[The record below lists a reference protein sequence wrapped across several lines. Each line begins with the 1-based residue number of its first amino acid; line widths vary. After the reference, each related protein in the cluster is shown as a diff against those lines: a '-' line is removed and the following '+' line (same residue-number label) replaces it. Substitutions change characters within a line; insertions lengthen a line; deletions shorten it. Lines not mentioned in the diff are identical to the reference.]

1 MSEKKTVYQKLAEI
15 QEALKVPKGQRNKF
29 GNYNYRKAED
39 VLQAAKPL
47 LDGGIILLNDEL
59 VLIGERYYV
68 KATASFTFNGE
79 TISTDGFARESLTKK
94 GMDDSQVTG
103 ATSSYSRKYA
113 LNGLLAIDNTDDADS
128 MDNRDQ
134 GQAKP
139 APKPKPPA
147 KKPAPKYSDLQ
158 NRLIKAIQ
166 SGNIDGKKWMG
177 DQGIV
182 SFHDITDD
190 QALDYIE
197 RVNGGEF
204 ND

>member
-15 QEALKVPKGQRNKF
+15 QEGLKVPKGQRNNF
-29 GNYNYRKAED
+29 GKYNYRKAED

-59 VLIGERYYV
+59 VMIGERYYV
-68 KATASFTFNGE
+68 KATASFTYNGE

-128 MDNRDQ
+128 MDNTAPP
-134 GQAKP
+134 AKP

-147 KKPAPKYSDLQ
+147 KKAPVYSDLQ
-158 NRLIKAIQ
+158 NRLITAIQ
-166 SGNIDGKKWMG
+166 AGNIDGKKWMK
-177 DQGIV
+177 DQGIEK
-182 SFHDITDD
+182 FGDIDD
-190 QALDYIE
+190 EQALKYVE
-197 RVNGGEF
+197 EVNAGKF